1 MGKKTGRNRFQVYM
15 GEKKTQGE
23 DNTVHSMNLKKY
35 MYISMKMGTEIV
47 AF

>member
-1 MGKKTGRNRFQVYM
+1 MGKKDGTKSFPSVE

-23 DNTVHSMNLKKY
+23 DNTVHSMNFKKY